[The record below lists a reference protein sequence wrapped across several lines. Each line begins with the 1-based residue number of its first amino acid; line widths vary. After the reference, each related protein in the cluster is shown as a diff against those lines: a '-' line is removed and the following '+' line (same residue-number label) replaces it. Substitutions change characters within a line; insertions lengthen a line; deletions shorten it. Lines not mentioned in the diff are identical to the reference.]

1 MEALSVYL
9 ELLVI
14 VLWMSVYIPITVLTV
29 LPHSLSNKSYTD
41 VSWLTP
47 NKREITL
54 RRKEQVKY
62 LAET

>member
-9 ELLVI
+9 ELLGV
-14 VLWMSVYIPITVLTV
+14 VLWMSMYIPITVLTV
-29 LPHSLSNKSYTD
+29 FPPSLSNKSYIE

-47 NKREITL
+47 HKREIAL